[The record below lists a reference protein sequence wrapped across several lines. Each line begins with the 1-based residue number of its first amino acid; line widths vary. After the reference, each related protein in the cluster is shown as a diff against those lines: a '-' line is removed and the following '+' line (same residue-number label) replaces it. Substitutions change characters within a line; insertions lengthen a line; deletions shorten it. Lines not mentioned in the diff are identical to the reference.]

1 MDKETIYIDF
11 TEGHKK
17 FDTSKMNEWTN
28 EEWKEWTAEPEDRVG
43 IQKVLLNDSELYLK
57 MTSLYYDEAT
67 DDMYVTFE
75 AKNKV
80 NRDYSI
86 QFGKW
91 KVDEIEFDLSNSTP
105 TLLEK
110 GSEITNFRK
119 SVKNDFLKSTINME
133 VSIIDDKEII
143 RELEFILKIYN
154 V

>member
-1 MDKETIYIDF
+1 MDKETIFIDF

-28 EEWKEWTAEPEDRVG
+28 EEWKEWTAEPEDRIG
-43 IQKVLLNDSELYLK
+43 IHKVLLNDSELYLK

-67 DDMYVTFE
+67 MDMYVTFE

-91 KVDEIEFDLSNSTP
+91 KVDEKEFDLSNSTP
-105 TLLEK
+105 TLLEN
-110 GSEITNFRK
+110 GSEIKIFRN
-119 SVKNDFLKSTINME
+119 SVNSGFLKSTISME
-133 VSIIDDKEII
+133 VNIIDDKEII
-143 RELEFILKIYN
+143 RKLEFILKIYN